1 METVVLDS
9 KNSLEESIT
18 AMESL
23 IQQGVDGIS
32 IFPISTEQ
40 GAQLVKMAN
49 EAGIPVTV
57 ENFAMDDIE
66 DPGDYIASVA
76 CEYDLIG
83 EAAIKWIAEQQEGA
97 RIFFCA
103 GSRRRCVREV
113 PGRRGPRCGRAGRQ
127 GGDCFHPAR

>member
-66 DPGDYIASVA
+66 DPGDYIASVSYTHLRA
-76 CEYDLIG
+76 HET
-83 EAAIKWIAEQQEGA
+83 
-97 RIFFCA
+97 
-103 GSRRRCVREV
+103 
-113 PGRRGPRCGRAGRQ
+113 GRNLVCRLLLEKKKSYLVCRLLLEKKNI
-127 GGDCFHPAR
+127 